1 MEYGQSNLP
10 LRQPNVIIGRG
21 SDGDWVNDYNQ
32 PQLDLQE
39 SHTALEGFDAIAE
52 YIESA
57 LEKFEDSADVQAG
70 LVAIKLLHHYAEEF
84 GELPEPLLWD
94 MAMAV
99 LQSSQPSEYLYLLAL
114 DSHPTIAGALRGIMQ
129 GRIRH
134 YSSILAM
141 TQDKHLMAYL
151 EATNQDSPAALQ
163 AMISG

>member
-1 MEYGQSNLP
+1 MEYGQKHRL
-10 LRQPNVIIGRG
+10 LHQPNVIIGRG

-114 DSHPTIAGALRGIMQ
+114 DSLPTIAGAL
-129 GRIRH
+129 
-134 YSSILAM
+134 
-141 TQDKHLMAYL
+141 
-151 EATNQDSPAALQ
+151 
-163 AMISG
+163 

>member
-1 MEYGQSNLP
+1 MEYGQRHLS

-21 SDGDWVNDYNQ
+21 SDGDWVNGYNQ
-32 PQLDLQE
+32 PELDLQE

-114 DSHPTIAGALRGIMQ
+114 DSHPTIAGALKGIMQ
-129 GRIRH
+129 ARARH
-134 YSSILAM
+134 HTSIHSIAS
-141 TQDKHLMAYL
+141 DGHLMAYL
-151 EATNQDSPAALQ
+151 GATDQDSPAALQ
-163 AMISG
+163 AMISR

>member
-1 MEYGQSNLP
+1 MEYGQRHLP

-99 LQSSQPSEYLYLLAL
+99 LQSSQPSEYIYQ
-114 DSHPTIAGALRGIMQ
+114 IMRGIKT
-129 GRIRH
+129 
-134 YSSILAM
+134 A
-141 TQDKHLMAYL
+141 
-151 EATNQDSPAALQ
+151 SPALAKQINAADANAQLADLRPDDWHLIWPELAETARKAKPTQ
-163 AMISG
+163 AA